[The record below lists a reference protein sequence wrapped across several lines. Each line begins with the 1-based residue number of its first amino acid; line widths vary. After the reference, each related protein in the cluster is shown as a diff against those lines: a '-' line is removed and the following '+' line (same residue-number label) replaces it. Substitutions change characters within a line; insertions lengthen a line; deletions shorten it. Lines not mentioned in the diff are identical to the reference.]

1 MGAPDMVRV
10 IVYDR
15 TDSYV
20 CDIDPTK
27 LLDLTSTE
35 EVNGEH
41 SLTIK
46 TTQELAKTD
55 RLLVRDGMGIWHEYV
70 VVGLVGE
77 HGGRRVGAVAHEY
90 YCVWSVQY
98 DLSATYIDTQVGLV
112 PGHPSVPAP
121 ARSGLEAALSGT
133 NRWQIGTITVTNSG
147 SASFYRRDGWE
158 GLKTLTEQWG
168 GEIDVTITVGTNGV
182 TGRFVNLLERVG
194 TADVTRRFDYGSDLK
209 DIKRKVSDDVW
220 PCRIVPLGKATETE
234 AGGYSRRPTIAA
246 ANDGIVWLEDSD
258 AVPLTRVPDGQ
269 GGWEYPTSIIKN
281 DVYSDPAQLKAW
293 ALDHIGQ
300 YTRPQ
305 VTYEAELVQ
314 LVKAGLNPHGVAL
327 GDDVIVVD
335 HDFGG
340 EGLAITA
347 RVIKIQQNLLDSTDT
362 KLTVGNAPKT
372 LSGTLGGMARGI
384 ERLDE
389 QSTAAATYQA
399 TAAYLSTLLGRLNDE
414 INLTGGYFYIV
425 EGLGARCYDTQVT
438 DPAVGSEASKVVEI
452 RGGTIRIAD
461 TKTAQGEWN
470 WRTVFVSGHI
480 AADLVTAANITAGY
494 IGSAGSGNYWDLDS
508 GEFRLAS
515 TAQLGSKT
523 VAQVVSGIDSTITG
537 VDVQYAQG
545 TSATVAPTT
554 GWSSTPP
561 AWEQGKYIWQRTAT
575 TTAAGT
581 TYSTPVMISGKD
593 GADGTSVTIL
603 GSYNTLAELQAAHP
617 TGNMG
622 DGYMVGPDLYVW
634 NGSAWEDVGQIQG
647 PQGPQGATGPQGPTG
662 ASGADGTSVTVTSI
676 QYGTSASASVTPTNW
691 TTTVPTSIADGT
703 WLWVRTTYS
712 TGQVTVTKSY
722 SGTDGTDGTD
732 GADGADGA
740 DGIGVTAI
748 VEQYYLS
755 TSSTAVTGGS
765 WSNTQQAYVSGKY
778 YWTRS
783 RITWSDTSITTTTPV
798 LAQGLNNA
806 NAVAT
811 TTKADLDVL
820 NTQQGVFNKLT
831 NNGALQG
838 LYMQNGELYV
848 NATYLVSG
856 IIASRDGLSSWNLDT
871 GVMDFVGGLTLL
883 IRRTTNDVNYYVKMA
898 NVEYRNGLSNYTSP
912 GLEFTA
918 DSDTYGKVKAVLTGS
933 FKNGTAQSDYNDAAL
948 IAYGAANLIGYADTS
963 TSATGDSSN
972 VSAGRSLTSEAHDRY
987 YSNRCSVEI
996 KKSGIQ
1002 VSAMANNAF
1011 LPPVS
1016 GYGSGVFLVV
1026 EVTSSAA
1033 VKLRG
1038 SFSVSGTKS
1047 RLAETETYGDRLLY
1061 CDETPSPTFTDFG
1074 SGTIGEDGLCYVE
1087 IDPIFAE
1094 TARTDMA
1101 YQVFL
1106 QKCGRGDL
1114 WVSEK
1119 RPGWFVVEGTPGLA
1133 FDWQL
1138 KAHQTGYE
1146 YERLDSSGLTEQ
1158 DADLGST
1165 FGADGAYGE
1174 ELEYARQIEAL
1185 YETEESDEAA

>member
-55 RLLVRDGMGIWHEYV
+55 RVLVRDGMGIWHEYV
-70 VVGLVGE
+70 VVGMTGE

-147 SASFYRRDGWE
+147 SASFYRRDGWD
-158 GLKTLTEQWG
+158 GLKTVTEQWG
-168 GEIDVTITVGTNGV
+168 GEIDVTIEVSTGGVVG
-182 TGRFVNLLERVG
+182 RYVNLLERVG

-220 PCRIVPLGKATETE
+220 PCRIVPLGKSTETE

-281 DVYSDPAQLKAW
+281 DVFSDPAQLKAW
-293 ALDHIGQ
+293 ALEHISE

-347 RVIKIQQNLLDSTDT
+347 RVIKIQQSLLDSTDT

-438 DPAVGSEASKVVEI
+438 DPAVGTEASKVVEI

-537 VDVQYAQG
+537 VDIQYAQG

-554 GWSSTPP
+554 GWSSTSP

-581 TYSTPVMISGKD
+581 TYSTPAMISGKD

-622 DGYMVGPDLYVW
+622 DGYMVGPELYVW

-662 ASGADGTSVTVTSI
+662 ANGADGTSVTVTSI
-676 QYGTSASASVTPTNW
+676 EYGTSASAATTPTNW
-691 TTTVPTSIADGT
+691 TTTVPTSITDGT

-722 SGTDGTDGTD
+722 SGTNGTDGTD

-740 DGIGVTAI
+740 DGIGITAI
-748 VEQYYLS
+748 AEQYYLS
-755 TSSTAVTGGS
+755 TSSSAVTGGS

-783 RITWSDTSITTTTPV
+783 RITWSDTSVTTTTPV

-820 NTQQGVFNKLT
+820 NTQEGVFNKLT

-838 LYMQNGELYV
+838 LYMQNGQLYINGTYMKMGKITSTNGQVYFDLDNNELVCSKVKSASTSQYMTNTV
-848 NATYLVSG
+848 AEIQQVQLGTYY
-856 IIASRDGLSSWNLDT
+856 
-871 GVMDFVGGLTLL
+871 VGGLMVYNNEYGSTPEDGSITISPRASDSTSTLAYPSIKSDGQL
-883 IRRTTNDVNYYVKMA
+883 RIATNGPEIMLSDGDMRLRAYGSSGYETSLFLYGSNASSSSASKLDVYTRSGTRFY
-898 NVEYRNGLSNYTSP
+898 SNLTVMSGYTKS
-912 GLEFTA
+912 
-918 DSDTYGKVKAVLTGS
+918 KAVETDS
-933 FKNGTAQSDYNDAAL
+933 YGT
-948 IAYGAANLIGYADTS
+948 
-963 TSATGDSSN
+963 
-972 VSAGRSLTSEAHDRY
+972 
-987 YSNRCSVEI
+987 
-996 KKSGIQ
+996 
-1002 VSAMANNAF
+1002 
-1011 LPPVS
+1011 
-1016 GYGSGVFLVV
+1016 
-1026 EVTSSAA
+1026 
-1033 VKLRG
+1033 
-1038 SFSVSGTKS
+1038 
-1047 RLAETETYGDRLLY
+1047 RLLY
-1061 CDETPSPTFTDFG
+1061 CDENPSPTFTDFG
-1074 SGTIGEDGLCYVE
+1074 SGTIGEDGICYVE
-1087 IDPIFAE
+1087 IDDVFSE
-1094 TARTDMA
+1094 TVRTDLA

-1106 QKCGRGDL
+1106 QKCGSGDL
-1114 WVSEK
+1114 WIAEK
-1119 RPGWFVVEGTPGLA
+1119 HQNYFVVEGTPNLA

-1138 KAHQTGYE
+1138 KAKQRNFE
-1146 YERLDSSGLTEQ
+1146 FERLDDMGVRSDLDGAGIADLDFLSVY
-1158 DADLGST
+1158 DADL
-1165 FGADGAYGE
+1165 D
-1174 ELEYARQIEAL
+1174 YAAQMEAI

>member
-15 TDSYV
+15 TDTYV

-70 VVGLVGE
+70 VVGMTGE

-182 TGRFVNLLERVG
+182 TGRFVNLLARVG

-246 ANDGIVWLEDSD
+246 ANEGIVWLEDSD
-258 AVPLTRVPDGQ
+258 AVPLTRIPDGQ
-269 GGWEYPTSIIKN
+269 GDWEYPTSIIKN

-293 ALDHIGQ
+293 ALDHISQ

-347 RVIKIQQNLLDSTDT
+347 RVIKIRQSLLDSTDT

-372 LSGTLGGMARGI
+372 LSGTLGGMSRGI
-384 ERLDE
+384 ERLEE
-389 QSTAAATYQA
+389 QTTAAATYQA
-399 TAAYLSTLLGRLNDE
+399 TAAYLSSLLDRLNDE

-425 EGLGARCYDTQVT
+425 EGIGARCYDTQVS
-438 DPAVGSEASKVVEI
+438 DPAVGTEASKVVEV

-461 TKTAQGEWN
+461 SKTAQGEWN
-470 WRTVFVSGHI
+470 WRTVFVSGHV
-480 AADLVTAANITAGY
+480 AAELVTAVNVTAGY

-545 TSATVAPTT
+545 TSATVAPST
-554 GWSSTPP
+554 GWSTTCP
-561 AWEQGKYIWQRTAT
+561 AWEAGKYIWQRTAT
-575 TTAAGT
+575 TTAGGT
-581 TYSTPVMISGKD
+581 TYSTPAMISGRD
-593 GADGTSVTIL
+593 GTDGTSVTIL

-722 SGTDGTDGTD
+722 SGTNGTDGTD

-740 DGIGVTAI
+740 DGIGITAI

-765 WSNTQQAYVSGKY
+765 WSNTQQAYISGRY

-783 RITWSDTSITTTTPV
+783 RVTWSDTSVTTTTPV

-811 TTKADLDVL
+811 TTKADFDVL
-820 NTQQGVFNKLT
+820 NTQTGVFNKLT

-838 LYMQNGELYV
+838 LYMDNGQLYI
-848 NATYLVSG
+848 NATYMKTGYIGNSDGNYWNLNTGEFYLTSDTRSALGKYERFKFGSVTFTENSGALNGNTGEQTMYGAEFGTNVSGSVYANSRLVICSNVPDYRYNTPTTTNAFSAMLAATGIGIFSDVERSNTRPFLILRDGWAQLGATLNSTICPGVIVGAGGTYLGAKLNSYSSISPGVDMTGAIVVPENQSSPIVLGRNSSVYGNLVVSNNCAAKTWTTTSDRRLKDHIAYIDERAAEFIRSLRPAIFHYKDDRDAEKHAGFYAQDVQAADPWGAFVGESENDAFGTALTLDYNG
-856 IIASRDGLSSWNLDT
+856 IIAA
-871 GVMDFVGGLTLL
+871 LTA
-883 IRRTTNDVNYYVKMA
+883 YCQ
-898 NVEYRNGLSNYTSP
+898 
-912 GLEFTA
+912 GLE
-918 DSDTYGKVKAVLTGS
+918 
-933 FKNGTAQSDYNDAAL
+933 
-948 IAYGAANLIGYADTS
+948 
-963 TSATGDSSN
+963 
-972 VSAGRSLTSEAHDRY
+972 RR
-987 YSNRCSVEI
+987 
-996 KKSGIQ
+996 
-1002 VSAMANNAF
+1002 
-1011 LPPVS
+1011 
-1016 GYGSGVFLVV
+1016 
-1026 EVTSSAA
+1026 
-1033 VKLRG
+1033 
-1038 SFSVSGTKS
+1038 
-1047 RLAETETYGDRLLY
+1047 
-1061 CDETPSPTFTDFG
+1061 
-1074 SGTIGEDGLCYVE
+1074 
-1087 IDPIFAE
+1087 
-1094 TARTDMA
+1094 
-1101 YQVFL
+1101 
-1106 QKCGRGDL
+1106 
-1114 WVSEK
+1114 
-1119 RPGWFVVEGTPGLA
+1119 
-1133 FDWQL
+1133 
-1138 KAHQTGYE
+1138 
-1146 YERLDSSGLTEQ
+1146 
-1158 DADLGST
+1158 
-1165 FGADGAYGE
+1165 
-1174 ELEYARQIEAL
+1174 IEAL
-1185 YETEESDEAA
+1185 EGRSE